1 VVALVIVVIAAV
13 AIHSVLSDDSKHTIE
28 FSTQSIVLGETAT
41 ATLTGLDD
49 VDVDTI
55 VWTSNDPNVVSAE
68 GSGATCTL
76 TAKSVGQATI
86 AAAIDGEPAAVGTV
100 RVVETAVGVVQI
112 TVTQESVTI
121 RSGDTYTIQATVVM
135 ESDDMSPAKITW
147 TSKDASIARVS
158 DDGVITARDVGQTI
172 IKGTAGE
179 QSAEIVVTVVE
190 NPDATPANSTG
201 STGTAPDESEV
212 ADTTPT
218 TDGDT
223 TNDTGTDGNDNAAE
237 VGTAPEDVGDT
248 TDTGTD
254 GTTDD
259 AAAGDA

>member
-1 VVALVIVVIAAV
+1 
-13 AIHSVLSDDSKHTIE
+13 
-28 FSTQSIVLGETAT
+28 
-41 ATLTGLDD
+41 
-49 VDVDTI
+49 
-55 VWTSNDPNVVSAE
+55 
-68 GSGATCTL
+68 
-76 TAKSVGQATI
+76 
-86 AAAIDGEPAAVGTV
+86 
-100 RVVETAVGVVQI
+100 VVQI